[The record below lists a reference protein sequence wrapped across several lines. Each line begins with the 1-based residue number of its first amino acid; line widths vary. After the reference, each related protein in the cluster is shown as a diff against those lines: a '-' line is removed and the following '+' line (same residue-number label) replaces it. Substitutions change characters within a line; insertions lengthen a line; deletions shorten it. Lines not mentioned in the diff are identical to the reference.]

1 MIWAIKDVVDNKDF
15 LSQVREQIL
24 GILNSR
30 HNQIFGNGNLSTSA
44 NLYLSGAYLNPG
56 MLPSLF
62 LMFLSFKIVHIAY
75 LQSDLFR
82 RDLAPQ
88 ASGSGME
95 DILHISTFK
104 KVTVFLVE
112 TAEKEI
118 LHGNKDEFTRWKGR
132 ASEFMQVL
140 LDEMKRYARQQ
151 YPFNQQIDTNQ
162 AVITWWQAL
171 QGTGSDH
178 AQVLPVSCN
187 SDHCHEAKSMLLNGP
202 IRFSQSKSSQ
212 FVSILCQKNEQFLHS
227 LGSLHLL
234 AR

>member
-1 MIWAIKDVVDNKDF
+1 
-15 LSQVREQIL
+15 
-24 GILNSR
+24 
-30 HNQIFGNGNLSTSA
+30 
-44 NLYLSGAYLNPG
+44 
-56 MLPSLF
+56 
-62 LMFLSFKIVHIAY
+62 
-75 LQSDLFR
+75 
-82 RDLAPQ
+82 LAPQ

-104 KVTVFLVE
+104 KVTLFLVE

-132 ASEFMQVL
+132 ANEFMRVL

-151 YPFNQQIDTNQ
+151 YPFNQRIDPNQ
-162 AVITWWQAL
+162 AVTTWWQAL
-171 QGTGSDH
+171 QGTGSNH
-178 AQVLPVSCN
+178 AQILPVSCN
-187 SDHCHEAKSMLLNGP
+187 LDCHETKSMLNGT
-202 IRFSQSKSSQ
+202 ITRFSQSKSSP